1 MADKIVL
8 ADTSILIDL
17 FRKSEKANARFVQ
30 LALQG
35 YEFQISAITEYEVYS
50 GATTAQ
56 LPFWDDLLQKV
67 KVLPFDKDVVKLA
80 VTVNKQLK
88 QNRKQIDLADLF
100 IAATALANNL
110 PFATLNR
117 KHFDRITGLTIIEK
131 GERTIALAIA
141 GVTW

>member
-17 FRKSEKANARFVQ
+17 FRKTEKANSRFVQ

-35 YEFQISAITEYEVYS
+35 YQFEISAITEYEVYS

-56 LPFWDDLLQKV
+56 LPFWDDLLEKIN
-67 KVLPFDKDVVKLA
+67 VLPFDKDVVKQA
-80 VTVNKQLK
+80 VIINIQLK
-88 QNRKQIDLADLF
+88 QKRKQIELADLF
-100 IAATALANNL
+100 IAATAIANNV

-117 KHFDRITGLTIIEK
+117 KHFERIDTLNIVE
-131 GERTIALAIA
+131 
-141 GVTW
+141 

>member
-17 FRKSEKANARFVQ
+17 FRKSEKANSRFVQ

-35 YEFQISAITEYEVYS
+35 YEFQISAITEFEVYS

-67 KVLPFDKDVVKLA
+67 KVLPFDKEVVKLA
-80 VTVNKQLK
+80 VKINKQLK
-88 QNRKQIDLADLF
+88 QKRKQIDLADLF
-100 IAATALANNL
+100 IAATSLANNL

-117 KHFDRITGLTIIEK
+117 KYFERIDGIDIVE
-131 GERTIALAIA
+131 
-141 GVTW
+141 

>member
-17 FRKSEKANARFVQ
+17 FRKSEKANSRLVQ

-35 YEFQISAITEYEVYS
+35 YEFQISAITEFEVYS

-67 KVLPFDKDVVKLA
+67 KVLPFDKEVVKLA
-80 VTVNKQLK
+80 VKINKQLK
-88 QNRKQIDLADLF
+88 QKRKQIDLADLF
-100 IAATALANNL
+100 IAATSLANNL

-117 KHFDRITGLTIIEK
+117 KHFERIDGIDIVE
-131 GERTIALAIA
+131 
-141 GVTW
+141 